1 MRPEEEELYAKAAEE
16 IAIGQVNRGLM
27 AKAYSSCGGD
37 EKKTKALYIKLRVAQ
52 LAENLRCE
60 AEQLKAL
67 KKEEERKRKAA
78 ATAVLKKRIWG
89 GDLGYWIM
97 FIFAISLVLLS
108 SLMKH

>member
-1 MRPEEEELYAKAAEE
+1 MGPEEEELYAKAAEE
-16 IAIGQVNRGLM
+16 VVIGQVNRGVM

-60 AEQLKAL
+60 AKQLKAL

-78 ATAVLKKRIWG
+78 ATAALKKRI
-89 GDLGYWIM
+89 GDLGYRILV
-97 FIFAISLVLLS
+97 IFAVSLLLLS
-108 SLMKH
+108 ILKKH